1 MAPVAGR
8 PFVEWVVRF
17 YARHGARRFVVST
30 GFLADK
36 IAAHFATT
44 PVEGVEVR
52 CCAETTPLGTAGG
65 FLHCVETERMA
76 PVAWLVVNGDS
87 LVFADPHSLVVAL
100 EQGAEAALLGLEM
113 ADAARYGSVEY
124 DANGRLIAFAEK
136 RPGPGTINA
145 GVYAFNA
152 TALRLASSRRPLSF
166 EIDVF
171 PALATDRGV
180 AVARTTAPFL
190 DIGTPE
196 TLAQAEQF
204 ILTHQKE
211 FLP

>member
-36 IAAHFATT
+36 IAAHFATS
-44 PVEGVEVR
+44 PVAGVDVR

-65 FLHCVETERMA
+65 FLHCVETEQAA
-76 PVAWLVVNGDS
+76 PAAWLVVNGDS
-87 LVFADPHSLVVAL
+87 LVFADPHCLVVAL
-100 EQGAEAALLGLEM
+100 ERGAEAALLGLEM
-113 ADAARYGSVEY
+113 ADAARYGSLECDV
-124 DANGRLIAFAEK
+124 NGRLVAFAEK
-136 RPGPGTINA
+136 RSGPGTINA
-145 GVYAFNA
+145 GVYAFSA
-152 TALRLASSRRPLSF
+152 TAVRSTPSRRPLSF
-166 EIDVF
+166 ELDVF
-171 PALATDRGV
+171 PALAAGRGV
-180 AVARTTAPFL
+180 AVARTVAPFL